1 MLSNNNKKKCKKIR
15 EQGTTSN
22 VLSIVW
28 APAYIFP
35 YSNNYNKNKNNQKN
49 QIKMKNENKK
59 HFLFFN

>member
-1 MLSNNNKKKCKKIR
+1 MLSNNNKKKGKKIR

-35 YSNNYNKNKNNQKN
+35 YSKNYNKNNQKT
-49 QIKMKNENKK
+49 KSR
-59 HFLFFN
+59 